1 MNDLQSLARIAV
13 IDDDSAAGLVSES
26 ARTDLVARVTAVPA
40 IDVTRPGRRRQ
51 RRWLHARRKWMVS
64 VPLVAALSA
73 GALAIGLF
81 ARTGGPGTGI
91 AKAALVITKH
101 GRGVDVIVHNPRAV
115 SADVKHFRKE
125 LKAEGANVT
134 IVLMPV
140 SPPMVGKYLGYG
152 ANKEL
157 GQLPGLSGI
166 GKNGIRV
173 SAGFQGPAEIFIGRA
188 AQPGEFYWIAESATA
203 PGEVLAGLDIAGKT
217 VAEVLPMLDK
227 AGAAPVYNLETV
239 NSDGQVVDTQ
249 ADNVPGDYFVYGAWT
264 YQPGKVQIDVGSTP
278 TPPVAQPDPS
288 GTPAPSGTP
297 EPTDSATPSNTPTP
311 SSR

>member
-1 MNDLQSLARIAV
+1 MNDLQSLARIAA
-13 IDDDSAAGLVSES
+13 IDDDGAAGLVSES
-26 ARTDLVARVTAVPA
+26 ARADLLARVTAVTA
-40 IDVTRPGRRRQ
+40 IDVASPRGRRHRG
-51 RRWLHARRKWMVS
+51 WLTARRRWMVS

-73 GALAIGLF
+73 AALAVGLL
-81 ARTGGPGTGI
+81 AGTGGPGTGI

-101 GRGVDVIVHNPRAV
+101 GRSVDVIVHNPREV
-115 SADVKHFRKE
+115 SDDVKLFRKE

-152 ANKEL
+152 ADELL
-157 GQLPGLSGI
+157 GQQPGLSAI

-173 SAGFQGPAEIFIGRA
+173 SAGFAGPAEIFIGRE
-188 AQPGEFYWIAESATA
+188 AQPGESYWIAESATA

-217 VAEVLPMLDK
+217 VAEVLPTLDN
-227 AGAAPVYNLETV
+227 AGVAPAYNLETV
-239 NSDGQVVDTQ
+239 NSDGQVVDTSV
-249 ADNVPGDYFVYGAWT
+249 DNVPGDYFVYGAWT

-297 EPTDSATPSNTPTP
+297 EPTDTATPSITPTP
-311 SSR
+311 SSS